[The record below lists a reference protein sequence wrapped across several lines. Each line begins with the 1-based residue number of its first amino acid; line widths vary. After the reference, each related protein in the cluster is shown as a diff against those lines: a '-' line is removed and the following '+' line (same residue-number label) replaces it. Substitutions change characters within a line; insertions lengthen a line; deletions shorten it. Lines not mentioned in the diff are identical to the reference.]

1 MKFLDANIFI
11 YAYFLYPKE
20 MIELTA
26 EEPLS
31 LEEIIR
37 SSADEL
43 GIKNVIEAIGLERV
57 IEAIGLE
64 SVIEAVGLEKIETL
78 LRKLKKKRGK
88 L

>member
-1 MKFLDANIFI
+1 
-11 YAYFLYPKE
+11 

-43 GIKNVIEAIGLERV
+43 GIKNVIKAIGLERV
-57 IEAIGLE
+57 IEAVGPESVIEAVGPE
-64 SVIEAVGLEKIETL
+64 SVIEAVGLEKVETL
-78 LRKLKKKRGK
+78 LQKLKKKRSK